1 MTVLIER
8 DLKIMLKKK
17 LLYMRDSTQHE
28 SVKKVSKCECD
39 YQNNNNSQ
47 IDENKRKRK
56 ELPFNS
62 KLRIICFLVCDH
74 SPYE

>member
-17 LLYMRDSTQHE
+17 LLYARDSTQHE
-28 SVKKVSKCECD
+28 SVKKVSKCGRD

-47 IDENKRKRK
+47 GDKNKRKRK
-56 ELPFNS
+56 EIPFNS
-62 KLRIICFLVCDH
+62 KLRIICFLVYDH
-74 SPYE
+74 FRYE